1 VSTHLTTEH
10 IKKIA
15 EMKVDVKKGVEKI
28 VGMKD
33 AAKII
38 EAKNAGMIGVGNNL
52 IAYSI

>member
-10 IKKIA
+10 IKKIT

-33 AAKII
+33 AAK
-38 EAKNAGMIGVGNNL
+38 NAGMIGVGNNL